1 MRMLTTGLV
10 LSALLGLSGCEPTG
24 PAADIGDNIDQVA
37 DTQDNSTVEPAKDTT
52 TFNDANSDAPVNAP
66 EPEVITEQKEQID
79 QANQEASLEAEERL
93 NEILEETID
102 EP

>member
-1 MRMLTTGLV
+1 MRLLTTGLV
-10 LSALLGLSGCEPTG
+10 LSALLGLTACEPSG

-37 DTQDNSTVEPAKDTT
+37 DTQQNNASEPSAPAAVNDT
-52 TFNDANSDAPVNAP
+52 NNEVQKNAP

-79 QANQEASLEAEERL
+79 QANKEASVEAEERL